1 MVMMII
7 LIAERIVESMCAV
20 LCMIAFYFQLPA
32 KSLRTYLLSEA
43 TSSRCC
49 VDTRHEVLVEACSRF
64 GGSRMHHV
72 RRNLRVPMCLHVW
85 GRSPNGQLAFR
96 NDTYALYHL
105 MCLNVSLM
113 CLWRDLFSFSLLYVL
128 MMSSPDCPTFSL
140 SGMCCFS
147 VCVSLCHTGH
157 LAHAAQWGLRGDA
170 AHQSVLPV
178 IIATHTRALGSL
190 DPTGGSDFRT
200 RSRLTLF
207 VNIKHGWKLNRK
219 YEACLRL
226 DLEQSNKFS
235 DIKQMKKITG
245 WDSCLPFSSEEMC
258 SVINCIMHRLMP
270 KPWKAINTL
279 NSFTNLWSQ
288 FSLIS

>member
-64 GGSRMHHV
+64 GGSRMHHM

-85 GRSPNGQLAFR
+85 NRSLNGQPAFR

-105 MCLNVSLM
+105 MCLNGSLM

-128 MMSSPDCPTFSL
+128 MMTSPECPTFSL

-147 VCVSLCHTGH
+147 VCVCVSLPH
-157 LAHAAQWGLRGDA
+157 W
-170 AHQSVLPV
+170 SF
-178 IIATHTRALGSL
+178 S
-190 DPTGGSDFRT
+190 T
-200 RSRLTLF
+200 RSSVRSAWWRCTPERLASYYRNSHSCAWLPWP
-207 VNIKHGWKLNRK
+207 NRWKWFPH
-219 YEACLRL
+219 
-226 DLEQSNKFS
+226 QV
-235 DIKQMKKITG
+235 
-245 WDSCLPFSSEEMC
+245 SSH
-258 SVINCIMHRLMP
+258 SVCQYQTWL
-270 KPWKAINTL
+270 KVE
-279 NSFTNLWSQ
+279 S
-288 FSLIS
+288 